1 MTTII
6 ERRPTIVERRLVK
19 EIDILYEKMPTYEL
33 YIFGHNDPCEDD
45 DCDCKPRDKN
55 IHIQIVTPNL
65 NRLTMTLSQ
74 DYPFKP
80 PRFMK
85 INGRDYRYNLKHMP
99 KRVEYLYNHPDDMY
113 YEEFAKSKRQ
123 PSCLCCTCLCCKSLL
138 CSDNWS
144 PAIMLHNILKEVEE
158 HNLLK
163 RQIMYKFALK
173 NLFDK
178 RHLPLELLR
187 SVYKYLA

>member
-6 ERRPTIVERRLVK
+6 ERRPTIVERRLIK
-19 EIDILYEKMPTYEL
+19 EIDILSKQMPTYEL
-33 YIFGHNDPCEDD
+33 YILDECEDN
-45 DCDCKPRDKN
+45 DCDCKPRYKN
-55 IHIQIVTPNL
+55 IHIEIVTPNL

-80 PRFMK
+80 PRFLK

-113 YEEFAKSKRQ
+113 YEEFAKSTRQ
-123 PSCLCCTCLCCKSLL
+123 PSCLCCTCLCCKSIL

-144 PAIMLHNILKEVEE
+144 PAIMFHNILKEVEE

-178 RHLPLELLR
+178 LHLPLELLR